1 MADVQAASR
10 QVATIER
17 EEEFVIAAGAPV
29 FSYVLF
35 IVRRHMTMTFG
46 GIGGM

>member
-1 MADVQAASR
+1 MIGYALPKK
-10 QVATIER
+10 EK

-35 IVRRHMTMTFG
+35 IVRRHMTMTYG